1 MILEQKQTN
10 VLVTGEDSSKKATIN
25 QDKIAKLQYLL
36 TKGLYSDP
44 ISATIVEL
52 TNNAVDAV
60 VASGKDP
67 IEHPVIV
74 SITDSLLSIE
84 DKGIGLNKEE
94 FENVVMNYLTST
106 KEDDN
111 QAIGYFGIGSKS
123 FLSLERSA
131 TFICRKNGIEYKFLC
146 YQGEE
151 FLEYDLVYE
160 KQTQEENG
168 VRVEIKIND
177 YFEKKD
183 FINKA
188 LKKLSYYD
196 TVLLYIGGELTVN
209 KIIRNKHWQHSS
221 NCNTSSMHFCLKD
234 VYYEIDWN
242 KLGLNRIDIPIALRF
257 DLDSGITPTPSR
269 ESILYTSET
278 IELLKRKIETVANWF
293 VEKYNEEVKE
303 YDTIL
308 DAWKEFNKH
317 SKYVELRDKTFCI
330 DSIIK
335 YATEVPKE
343 FSVKNLPDARYFH
356 NKVFSI
362 LNSYHYVGYSDYY
375 GNLYKKNIGVWK
387 ADFLIDNTSST
398 VIVNEVPSRNVK
410 SFLLEKY
417 EGKKIHYLVPPKENK
432 RRFKPEKGKLHDEF
446 CYWDI
451 LNLNNVS
458 KSSWSTY
465 IRQFNLVEEQFKSKL
480 IDETQVETSKEFLQ
494 WKESKKQER
503 KSKPRNVDS
512 NYVVL
517 DKKEDEYTLAV
528 CRKSS
533 FYGKYA
539 FDKKTEKVSDAI
551 KYRGLTVYFNE
562 EDREKAEFYFN
573 ITKNIRIAII
583 GKRERLKIQN
593 NHNFMTPEQFEKSKP
608 FRRLV
613 TAIKFDNLLDKH
625 RKLKRNSNEII
636 QKCIPSLQ
644 EDINKLRIYVE
655 KNYESGNSTMTQ
667 AIMDLAESQNLWD
680 YELMDVYNRV
690 EKELEQFEF
699 LQYLETPSYWDEKSK
714 KAINSIITKMLY
726 HQKTFRGMHE
736 NIEITV
742 KEPAEE
748 LIEI

>member
-84 DKGIGLNKEE
+84 DKGIGLNKDD

-106 KEDDN
+106 KEADN

-221 NCNTSSMHFCLKD
+221 NCGTQFMHFCLKD

-242 KLGLNRIDIPIALRF
+242 KLGLNRIDMPIALRF

-317 SKYVELRDKTFCI
+317 SKYVELRDKIFFI

-362 LNSYHYVGYSDYY
+362 LNNYHYVGYSDYY

-387 ADFLIDNTSST
+387 ADFLIDNTSFT

-494 WKESKKQER
+494 WKENKKQER

-517 DKKEDEYTLAV
+517 DKKEDEYTLAI

-533 FYGKYA
+533 FYNKFA
-539 FDKKTEKVSDAI
+539 FDKRVEKVHSSS
-551 KYRGLTVYFNE
+551 KNKFLTVYFDE
-562 EDREKAEFYFN
+562 TDREKAEFYFK
-573 ITKNIRIAII
+573 IVKNIRIAII

-613 TAIKFDNLLDKH
+613 TAIKFDSLLDKH

-655 KNYESGNSTMTQ
+655 KNYESGNSSMTQ
-667 AIMDLAESQNLWD
+667 AVMDLAESQNLWD

-690 EKELEQFEF
+690 EKEIEQFEF

-736 NIEITV
+736 NIEITI
-742 KEPAEE
+742 KNEE
-748 LIEI
+748 NVAA

>member
-10 VLVTGEDSSKKATIN
+10 LLIAGEDSSKKATIN
-25 QDKIAKLQYLL
+25 QGKIAKLQYLL

-52 TNNAVDAV
+52 TNNGVDSIV
-60 VASGKDP
+60 QSGKNP

-74 SITDSLLSIE
+74 TITDSLLSIE

-123 FLSLERSA
+123 FLSLDRSA
-131 TFICRKNGIEYKFLC
+131 TFICRKDGLEYKFLC

-151 FLEYDLVYE
+151 FLEYDLIYE
-160 KQTQEENG
+160 NETKEENG
-168 VRVEIKIND
+168 VRVEISINGWREKSD
-177 YFEKKD
+177 FE
-183 FINKA
+183 NKA
-188 LKKLSYYD
+188 IKKLAYYD
-196 TVLLYIGGELTVN
+196 TVLLYIDNKLIDN
-209 KIIRNKHWQHSS
+209 KIIRNEHWQYS
-221 NCNTSSMHFCLKD
+221 NNSCNNSLHFCLKD

-242 KLGLNRIDIPIALRF
+242 KLGINRINLPIALRF
-257 DLDSGITPTPSR
+257 GLDSGITPTPSR
-269 ESILYTSET
+269 ENILYTAET
-278 IELLKRKIETVANWF
+278 IELIKRKIETVANWF
-293 VEKYNEEVKE
+293 VEKYNENVKE

-343 FSVKNLPDARYFH
+343 FSVKNLPDAIYFH

-362 LNSYHYVGYSDYY
+362 LNNYHYVGYSDYY

-387 ADFLIDNTSST
+387 ADFLIDNTSFT

-417 EGKKIHYLVPPKENK
+417 EGKEVYYLVPHKEQK

-465 IRQFNLVEEQFKSKL
+465 IRQFNLVESQFRDKL
-480 IDETQVETSKEFLQ
+480 IDETNVETSEEFLK
-494 WKESKKQER
+494 WKENKKQER

-517 DKKEDEYTLAV
+517 DKKEDEFTLAV
-528 CRKSS
+528 CRNSS
-533 FYGKYA
+533 FYGKCA
-539 FDKKTEKVSDAI
+539 FDKQTEKVHVSS
-551 KYRGLTVYFNE
+551 KNKFLTVYFDE
-562 EDREKAEFYFN
+562 TDREKAEFYFK
-573 ITKNIRIAII
+573 IVKNIRIAII

-613 TAIKFDNLLDKH
+613 TAIKFSNLLDKY
-625 RKLKRNSNEII
+625 RDMKNNSNSIIRKCLPKLNTDLEI
-636 QKCIPSLQ
+636 L
-644 EDINKLRIYVE
+644 EEYVR
-655 KNYESGNSTMTQ
+655 KNFKDAHSSTQ
-667 AIMDLAESQNLWD
+667 IIMDLAESQNLWD
-680 YELMDVYNRV
+680 YEHMDTYNRI
-690 EKELEQFEF
+690 EKELEQYSF
-699 LQYLETPSYWDEKSK
+699 LQYLKVPSYWDK
-714 KAINSIITKMLY
+714 KAEKEINSIITKMLY
-726 HQKTFRGMHE
+726 VQKTVRGLHD
-736 NIEITV
+736 NIEITI
-742 KEPAEE
+742 KNEE
-748 LIEI
+748 NVAA